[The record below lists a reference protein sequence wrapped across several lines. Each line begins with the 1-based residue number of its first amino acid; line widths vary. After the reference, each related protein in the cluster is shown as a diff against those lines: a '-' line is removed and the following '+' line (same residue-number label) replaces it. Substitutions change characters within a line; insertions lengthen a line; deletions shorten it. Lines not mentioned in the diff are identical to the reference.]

1 MPTDKQRAAFFSATK
16 SRLLQTKTKVA
27 KDSEEAA
34 NSKKEEEANVDDI
47 CIVSLDIGKCKL
59 DANEVR
65 YLYLLCLCI
74 KYPYKKLY

>member
-1 MPTDKQRAAFFSATK
+1 MPTDKQRAATM
-16 SRLLQTKTKVA
+16 QTKTKVA

-47 CIVSLDIGKCKL
+47 CIIGLDIGKCKL

>member
-27 KDSEEAA
+27 KDSEKAA

-47 CIVSLDIGKCKL
+47 CIVGLDIGKCKL

-65 YLYLLCLCI
+65 YCI
-74 KYPYKKLY
+74 CCVCA